1 MAKWSIPTK
10 ELAEEI
16 RTAKKAGHLANKTE
30 PRATL
35 ARYDRKS
42 GRIIVDLRSGV
53 SFLFPANLAQGL
65 SEALP
70 KDLAQVKILADGFAL
85 YWESLDVALSIPDL
99 LMGIF
104 GSKSWMSRIYT
115 EIGRKGGSQISPIK
129 ASASRHNG
137 QLGGRPKKVAAA

>member
-1 MAKWSIPTK
+1 MGKWTIPAK

-16 RTAKKAGHLANKTE
+16 KAAKKVGHQTSKTE
-30 PRATL
+30 PRAVL

-53 SFLFPANLAQGL
+53 SFLFPTSLAQGL

-70 KDLAQVKILADGFAL
+70 KDLAQVKVLADGFAL

-99 LMGIF
+99 LTGVF

-115 EIGRKGGSQISPIK
+115 EIGRKGGSQTSPIK
-129 ASASRHNG
+129 ARASRQNG
-137 QLGGRPKKVAAA
+137 QLGGRPKKVSVA